1 VAPGHER
8 DALRGES
15 RPRLL
20 LEDAEPRRYRL
31 GVAGGQSLHRRQA
44 VPGTRARERFFTGDE
59 LARIGAALSTAEAE
73 GLEVPGFILLV
84 RLLATTGMRL
94 GEALALTW
102 PNVDLPGRAIRSR
115 RESEGWRSDSTSRC
129 RSGSDP

>member
-1 VAPGHER
+1 
-8 DALRGES
+8 
-15 RPRLL
+15 
-20 LEDAEPRRYRL
+20 
-31 GVAGGQSLHRRQA
+31 LHRRQA
-44 VPGTRARERFFTGDE
+44 VPEHARERFFTDDE
-59 LARIGAALSTAEAE
+59 LAEIGAALSTAEAE
-73 GLEVPGFILLV
+73 GLEVPDFILLV

-115 RESEGWRSDSTSRC
+115 RENEGWRSDSTSRC